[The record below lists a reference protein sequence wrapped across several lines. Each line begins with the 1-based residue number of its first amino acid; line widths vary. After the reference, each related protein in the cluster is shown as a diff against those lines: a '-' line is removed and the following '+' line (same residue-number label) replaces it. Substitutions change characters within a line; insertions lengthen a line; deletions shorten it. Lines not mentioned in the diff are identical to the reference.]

1 MYTTRRFGVSLK
13 AAELKFQTANLPA
26 NNGSFGALFWRDLGF
41 FTNLFTLKEF
51 YMKPRERVLAALNLQ
66 QPDRVPFVD
75 FIDPGMQKALVGK
88 DDFDQEEM
96 ARAVNMDAIFFDDY
110 VISPFTAP
118 RDKSSGREHDEV
130 SGYNT
135 DYMGVGIIRT
145 EDDLKKMILPNPKDE
160 AYYDKAKRFIDKYG
174 DSDLALYAALR
185 PFGLFNTMF
194 SMPLEDFSKALYK
207 KRPMLEKMMNLYV
220 ELSVIVLEKL
230 QRLGRIDFI
239 MCWNDMAFKSGP
251 MISPS
256 IFREFF
262 LPLMRPVADAIKL
275 PWAFHSDGDLHLV
288 MDDLLS
294 LGMNAINPFEKPM
307 MSLKEAK
314 AKWGDR
320 LCLWGNVDLHYTLT
334 MGTPEE
340 VEEEVKECLRDA
352 AEGGGY
358 IIASGNSLT
367 DYCKLENVRAM
378 IKAVEKYGKYPIQ
391 L

>member
-1 MYTTRRFGVSLK
+1 
-13 AAELKFQTANLPA
+13 
-26 NNGSFGALFWRDLGF
+26 
-41 FTNLFTLKEF
+41 
-51 YMKPRERVLAALNLQ
+51 MKSRERVLAALNLQ

-75 FIDPGMQKALVGK
+75 TIDPGMQKALVGK
-88 DDFDQEEM
+88 DDFDLLDL
-96 ARAVNMDAIFFDDY
+96 ARAANIDAIYFEDY
-110 VISPFTAP
+110 ILSPFTRP
-118 RDKSSGREHDEV
+118 RENSAGLEHGEI
-130 SGYNT
+130 SGY
-135 DYMGVGIIRT
+135 DGGYMGVGIIRT

-174 DSDLALYAALR
+174 DSDLALYAAMR
-185 PFGLFNTMF
+185 PLGLFTTMF

-207 KRPMLEKMMNLYV
+207 KRPMLEKMMNIYI
-220 ELSVIVLEKL
+220 EWSVIVLEKL
-230 QRLGRIDFI
+230 QTLGRLDFI

-251 MISPS
+251 MISPA

-262 LPLMRPVADAIKL
+262 LPLMRPAAEAIKL

-288 MDDLLS
+288 MEDLLT

-314 AKWGDR
+314 EKWGR
-320 LCLWGNVDLHYTLT
+320 RVCLWGNVDLHYTLT

-378 IKAVEKYGKYPIQ
+378 IKAIEKYGRYPIQ